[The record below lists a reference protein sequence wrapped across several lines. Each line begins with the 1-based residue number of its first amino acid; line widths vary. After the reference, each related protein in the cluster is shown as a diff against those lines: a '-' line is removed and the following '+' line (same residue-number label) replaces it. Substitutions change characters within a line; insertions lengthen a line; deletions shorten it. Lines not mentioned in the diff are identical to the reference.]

1 MEAIYPLIFLVAM
14 AYSSVGHGGASGY
27 LLVLALSGFAPAQMA
42 PSALVLNLLVSGV
55 AFITYRRAGYFVP
68 RLFWP
73 FALASVPAAFLGG
86 ILEVSPKLYSGLLA
100 AAILFS
106 ALRLLTVKDRGE
118 EQNDLSSPPLHLALP
133 IGAVIGLLS
142 GIIGIGGGIFLSPVL
157 ILLRWADAKRA
168 AAASACF
175 IWVNSLAGLYG
186 HSARNVLDAGQLG
199 PLVLAAFLGGLIGSH
214 LGARRLGGAALC
226 RVLASVLAMAA
237 VKLLGRALA
246 YAG

>member
-1 MEAIYPLIFLVAM
+1 MEAISPLIFLVAM
-14 AYSSVGHGGASGY
+14 VYSSVGHGGASGY
-27 LLVLALSGFAPAQMA
+27 LLVLALSGFTPAEMA

-55 AFITYRRAGYFVP
+55 AFIAYWRAGYFVHK
-68 RLFWP
+68 LFWP
-73 FALASVPAAFLGG
+73 FALASVPAAFIGG

-106 ALRLLTVKDRGE
+106 MFRLLTVKSRGE
-118 EQNDLSSPPLHLALP
+118 GQNVFSSPPLLLALP
-133 IGAVIGLLS
+133 IGASIGLLS

-157 ILLRWADAKRA
+157 ILLRWADAKHA

-186 HSARNVLDAGQLG
+186 HSARQMPDAGQLW
-199 PLVLAAFLGGLIGSH
+199 PLVIAAFLGGLIGSR

-226 RVLASVLAMAA
+226 RVLASVLAVAA

-246 YAG
+246 